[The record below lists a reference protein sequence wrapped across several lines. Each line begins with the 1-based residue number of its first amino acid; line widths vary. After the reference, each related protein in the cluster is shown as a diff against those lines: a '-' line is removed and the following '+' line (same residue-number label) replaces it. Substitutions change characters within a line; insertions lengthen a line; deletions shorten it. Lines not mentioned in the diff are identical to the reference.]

1 MKTNMRI
8 KTVIGIILGI
18 CTAFLW
24 GCKADLNSFEES
36 ESNEYIQLNLIKAE
50 TTRADIG
57 EDGSGEFSEGDR
69 VGLYINNGSDIQYR
83 ELVFE
88 GGEWLP
94 RLKRQDF
101 GAGQLTLSA
110 HYPVVSGT
118 SDIAKDQ
125 YEFKVETDQS
135 GAGKDKS
142 DLLVAQTVL
151 GVNQNRANLNFRH
164 ALHRLHIELKGATD
178 NVKIAVRSRIGG
190 VVNLL
195 TGDAIYTDDDFQWI
209 TPNQNSDGSFE
220 AIIYPQEA
228 APFRDGDGSLLKITK
243 QDKESYFKAPDMQT
257 DGKVLDRFEA
267 GKQITVKLSLNE
279 STDSKWANKKV
290 WVYGITPPEESAWRR
305 LYSEYSTY
313 YLPWDKSYGWY
324 DCNKMNPTA
333 NPNGIPDGMMC
344 WAASGASI
352 LHWWF
357 DQNKKYIDMY
367 NYQGPDYH
375 WHDSQPS
382 APKQE
387 SDIFQCFIDAFD
399 DEAGYPDAGLN
410 WFIHG
415 VIPTLPALEYPYN
428 YGGYFKDVFP
438 SSVRLSQNYGGL
450 GKERFNEIIKD
461 ALANKKAI
469 SMSEGTLRYGH
480 ITTIWGAEFDENG
493 DVSYIYVADNNDRD
507 RFEDYGVGCS
517 RLQIAYLKYP
527 EGATYTCFMTG
538 YIPENYAVAINRLI
552 TLELGENYWKQYFGL

>member
-1 MKTNMRI
+1 
-8 KTVIGIILGI
+8 
-18 CTAFLW
+18 
-24 GCKADLNSFEES
+24 
-36 ESNEYIQLNLIKAE
+36 
-50 TTRADIG
+50 
-57 EDGSGEFSEGDR
+57 
-69 VGLYINNGSDIQYR
+69 
-83 ELVFE
+83 
-88 GGEWLP
+88 
-94 RLKRQDF
+94 
-101 GAGQLTLSA
+101 
-110 HYPVVSGT
+110 
-118 SDIAKDQ
+118 
-125 YEFKVETDQS
+125 
-135 GAGKDKS
+135 
-142 DLLVAQTVL
+142 
-151 GVNQNRANLNFRH
+151 
-164 ALHRLHIELKGATD
+164 
-178 NVKIAVRSRIGG
+178 
-190 VVNLL
+190 
-195 TGDAIYTDDDFQWI
+195 
-209 TPNQNSDGSFE
+209 
-220 AIIYPQEA
+220 
-228 APFRDGDGSLLKITK
+228 
-243 QDKESYFKAPDMQT
+243 MQT
-257 DGKVLDRFEA
+257 DGKALDRFEA

-305 LYSEYSTY
+305 LCSEYSTY

-387 SDIFQCFIDAFD
+387 SDIFQCFIDAFA